1 MFPADESERESC
13 EYYIANGQGI
23 SICNDHHICV
33 DNVDG
38 EEEHIPWT
46 LQTYIKLSS
55 IRYASKARFYCVKKF
70 IEGKLD

>member
-1 MFPADESERESC
+1 MKVNKKAVSITLP
-13 EYYIANGQGI
+13 
-23 SICNDHHICV
+23 ICNDDYICV

-55 IRYASKARFYCVKKF
+55 IIDMHLKHSFTV
-70 IEGKLD
+70 